1 MSDPRLQRLRDELAA
16 ASGHLEAAERV
27 LEDVSEG
34 SPPRDY
40 AISATE
46 AGRLLG
52 VHRNTVALMV
62 KRGELEAVSA
72 GKVKRISKASVD
84 ALLRRR

>member
-16 ASGHLEAAERV
+16 ARGHLEAAERV

-40 AISATE
+40 WISATE

-62 KRGELEAVSA
+62 KRGELGAVSA